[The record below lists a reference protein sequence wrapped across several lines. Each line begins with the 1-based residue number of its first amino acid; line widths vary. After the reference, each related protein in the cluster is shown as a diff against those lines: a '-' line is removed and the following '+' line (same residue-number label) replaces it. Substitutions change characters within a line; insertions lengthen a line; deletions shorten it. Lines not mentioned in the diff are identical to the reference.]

1 MQFLITPSRLRKEA
15 WEGCRGVIAAGSPA
29 SMAGCGERKEEYPV
43 RVLLGVGCFGLLLA
57 GCVSG
62 GGEFQWRYHEQYTH
76 SQKNRQ
82 AMVDLRAGMS
92 PQEVRAI
99 MGEPQMVEGYPR
111 GAVWYYRTAATGLES
126 STVLDTTA
134 TQRTMRQQESPGG
147 PDRETDPGFNLL
159 VFDERERLDR
169 W

>member
-1 MQFLITPSRLRKEA
+1 
-15 WEGCRGVIAAGSPA
+15 
-29 SMAGCGERKEEYPV
+29 MAGCGVQKEKCPV

-62 GGEFQWRYHEQYTH
+62 GGEFQWRYHEQYTR

-82 AMVDLRAGMS
+82 AVMNLRAGMS

-99 MGEPQMVEGYPR
+99 IGEPQMVEGYPR
-111 GAVWYYRTAATGLES
+111 GTVWYYRTAATGLES

-134 TQRTMRQQESPGG
+134 TQRKLTFSQSGPTVVTTPGVSSGKKRDCLPEG
-147 PDRETDPGFNLL
+147 PPYCTSTSVEI
-159 VFDERERLDR
+159 
-169 W
+169 